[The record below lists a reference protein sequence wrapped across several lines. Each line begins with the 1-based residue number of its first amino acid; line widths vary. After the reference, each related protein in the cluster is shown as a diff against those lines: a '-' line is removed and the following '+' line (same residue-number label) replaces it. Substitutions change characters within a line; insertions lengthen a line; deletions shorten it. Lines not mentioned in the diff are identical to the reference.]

1 MKLLSTTALTAAL
14 MTAAVPS
21 LTSPAHAW
29 GWRGG
34 GWGWGGAGVG
44 LAAGALIGGAIAAS
58 SYGYG
63 YGYPAYG
70 YGYGTGYGYPAY
82 GTAMGPVTPRPI
94 AMVMA
99 PARKVTRLTAMV
111 MAPARATRLTGV
123 TGTPITPLSD
133 AISMP
138 PPTVFDV
145 IGIGT
150 NKPPGDT
157 RPFSCGQVAMSALG
171 QKPPRQL
178 PTGASGLGQ
187 KPTSHRRFDDFDSR
201 RQSISARAP
210 ELLSEGHCG
219 SYVDPSSAG
228 ERLRLRWQGDTL

>member
-14 MTAAVPS
+14 MTGRRSITHKSRSRLGLAR
-21 LTSPAHAW
+21 
-29 GWRGG
+29 WRDGAG
-34 GWGWGGAGVG
+34 GGAGVG
-44 LAAGALIGGAIAAS
+44 LAAGALSRRCHRRVILRLRLWLPGLRLWLFWHRLWLPGLRL
-58 SYGYG
+58 
-63 YGYPAYG
+63 P
-70 YGYGTGYGYPAY
+70 
-82 GTAMGPVTPRPI
+82 AMGPVTPRPM

-99 PARKVTRLTAMV
+99 PATATVTRLTAMV
-111 MAPARATRLTGV
+111 MAPARAIRLTAV

-210 ELLSEGHCG
+210 ELLSEGLCG
-219 SYVDPSSAG
+219 SYVVP
-228 ERLRLRWQGDTL
+228 